1 LGDKVVEPTKT
12 IKEIRKEL
20 GWTQEEMANQIGVS
34 LSAVQRW
41 EQNNNR
47 PSPLALKSL
56 ENAIKQAKR
65 KGKST

>member
-1 LGDKVVEPTKT
+1 LVEPTKT

-34 LSAVQRW
+34 VSAVQRW

>member
-1 LGDKVVEPTKT
+1 VEPTKT

-56 ENAIKQAKR
+56 EKAIKQAKR

>member
-1 LGDKVVEPTKT
+1 VEPTKT

-56 ENAIKQAKR
+56 ENVIKQAKR

>member
-1 LGDKVVEPTKT
+1 MDSNKT
-12 IKEIRKEL
+12 IKEIRKQL

-41 EQNNNR
+41 EQSNNR

-65 KGKST
+65 KGKPAS

>member
-1 LGDKVVEPTKT
+1 LEPTRT